1 MNTEAGLKRCLSFIN
16 CQMQPAGQRGRPA
29 ETTYKCAITI
39 SREAGCGA
47 HAFAEKL
54 AQRLDAEAAAGNPP
68 WTIFDRNLVE
78 KVLEEHQLPN
88 RLASYMPEDRV
99 LEIDDIMDE
108 LFGLRPSSWTL
119 VEKTAETLLH
129 LADVGNVILI
139 GRGANIATARL
150 PHMVHVRLTGT
161 PERRAEN
168 LQHYDGL
175 TPAKAMEQIRNEDHA
190 RARYVRKHYH
200 EDVSNPLLYHLVINT
215 DHIELDE
222 AAELVVG
229 LVLKRREWES
239 THSLPR

>member
-1 MNTEAGLKRCLSFIN
+1 MPI
-16 CQMQPAGQRGRPA
+16 QMRPR
-29 ETTYKCAITI
+29 
-39 SREAGCGA
+39 SG
-47 HAFAEKL
+47 
-54 AQRLDAEAAAGNPP
+54 
-68 WTIFDRNLVE
+68 
-78 KVLEEHQLPN
+78 
-88 RLASYMPEDRV
+88 
-99 LEIDDIMDE
+99 
-108 LFGLRPSSWTL
+108 
-119 VEKTAETLLH
+119 
-129 LADVGNVILI
+129 
-139 GRGANIATARL
+139 
-150 PHMVHVRLTGT
+150 
-161 PERRAEN
+161 RRAEN